1 MANKTWNQ
9 GKPDSKPYK
18 LVELSLDWL
27 TVISTIV
34 TPPKQVW
41 RGALTKNM
49 SLCSQFC
56 PCSSLLT
63 AHWINRLPSERC
75 LGRPWLALALSSH
88 LISFSYILKLTKF
101 LYWSSK
107 TLGSF
112 MPLSNQTCFLN
123 LHVLTQTLLYLS
135 LSKFRYIFLIFSV
148 TLEVAIFLKVSFCT
162 LMCFFTYLSF
172 H

>member
-18 LVELSLDWL
+18 LVELSLDWR
-27 TVISTIV
+27 TVNSIIV
-34 TPPKQVW
+34 TPLKQVW
-41 RGALTKNM
+41 RGALTKHM
-49 SLCSQFC
+49 SLCSQFRPC
-56 PCSSLLT
+56 PHCSLDKQTFLRKVFRS
-63 AHWINRLPSERC
+63 
-75 LGRPWLALALSSH
+75 PWLALALSSH

-123 LHVLTQTLLYLS
+123 IHVLTQTLLCLS
-135 LSKFRYIFLIFSV
+135 LSKLRYIFLIFSV
-148 TLEVAIFLKVSFCT
+148 TLEVAIFLKVSFCI